1 MNWYAVLPILVFG
14 GPVAGFLW
22 ELAVGLFCRTRR
34 YLLWVPVLAGALG
47 LALCAASPA
56 HTLPFSFLLLCW
68 GLYGGGLLFGWSLSH
83 LLRGG
88 EDRFQRY
95 AVRAV
100 ALCSGAALAIGFG
113 VLISHEMRS
122 ATYTMVGEDIS
133 EERVLAEI
141 PESICRRRNTR
152 IFDPSCQNFWT
163 KGATGFPTRASSPS
177 PGRPPLCITIFSTRR
192 RMFGSWSRAWA
203 PDTCTR
209 QSLSTTEIRKRNCPW

>member
-1 MNWYAVLPILVFG
+1 MGLV
-14 GPVAGFLW
+14 
-22 ELAVGLFCRTRR
+22 CRTRR

-47 LALCAASPA
+47 LALCVVSPF

-68 GLYGGGLLFGWSLSH
+68 GLYGGGLLFGWSLSN

-88 EDRFQRY
+88 EDHFQRY

-122 ATYTMVGEDIS
+122 ATYTMVEEDTS

-141 PESICRRRNTR
+141 PELAITR
-152 IFDPSCQNFWT
+152 
-163 KGATGFPTRASSPS
+163 SSLVS
-177 PGRPPLCITIFSTRR
+177 SST
-192 RMFGSWSRAWA
+192 MV
-203 PDTCTR
+203 
-209 QSLSTTEIRKRNCPW
+209 